1 MNDNTTKIE
10 MELSD
15 SNNLKMSLR
24 IYLKFWSFVAKR
36 QLVSFIVYSV
46 FLIFMAS
53 LTPIFTFFWKQY
65 IDTAAN
71 KINVSVALL
80 NLICY
85 ITIKILLDFC
95 YFFSTRFLDSI
106 NFSSWRVLD
115 TAVNKKATDIP
126 YEMFE
131 IPNVQNRINRAW
143 EFNHGSY
150 IDLYQLGFDMVR
162 YITQIIGII
171 ATIYIINPL
180 ICVISLITILPTV
193 TSKLIKDKIT
203 VLNNRLLTDDQNE
216 LNYYR
221 CAIYDQSLIKDIM
234 LNNVFD
240 FFRCKYENKAAEIYA
255 KKKSVELKKTKLTL
269 FEELTINIVTLIC
282 ILFTSYQFIRGTISL
297 GDLAVIFIIII
308 NLIFTL
314 SNLVQNGCSVF
325 TLTYNIKQY
334 YEFMDLG
341 MSNKDKKINL
351 NSSEEKKDIQF
362 VNVSY
367 RYPLT
372 DKYVLRNINI
382 SIKEGQHVAIVG
394 ANGSGKSTFI
404 KLLLGLLEPSTGEI
418 RYNDINLNT
427 VNCNEYWEMYSTV
440 FQDFSQFKDT
450 LRYNV
455 SISDVT
461 NYKNDEKIKEALSA
475 AEFSKDIDIDCM
487 LSKEFGG
494 VELSGGEWQKV
505 ALARALFHPNNI
517 FILDEPTS
525 AIDPIKEAELY
536 KHFSDMTQGK
546 TSIFVTHRLGSV
558 LYSDFVLFFK
568 DGEIAEAG
576 THEELLKKKGLYYKF
591 WNTQLSLYNVE

>member
-115 TAVNKKATDIP
+115 IAVNKKATDIP

-171 ATIYIINPL
+171 ATIYIFNPL

>member
-24 IYLKFWSFVAKR
+24 IYLRFWSFVAKR

-46 FLIFMAS
+46 FLIVMAS

>member
-24 IYLKFWSFVAKR
+24 IYLRFWSFVAKR

-115 TAVNKKATDIP
+115 IAVNKKATDIP

-171 ATIYIINPL
+171 ATIYIFNPL